1 MKLKLTVLM
10 LSAMLAAPAA
20 GRCAALSAEGVNC
33 ASEDMQVLYYYLA
46 PEPGKDL
53 KERATKC
60 HGSRTTLTMP
70 GWLEAALPA
79 MRERKVWK
87 DPDGEQ
93 LSEAQLW
100 QTAFSILYELA
111 ATTQKTLPNQE
122 GGAAVPL
129 SVLEAQYNDMRLRF
143 IMSVDRIAR
152 AGLESSFDGRG
163 TAMLYTMNGVM
174 ERLDGMTGA
183 IEKPDRDTFDRNA
196 GGALKLTRDLFSQV
210 FEAPRAAPAGKYK
223 PEYTPEARIL
233 PGYRGVSLK
242 VAGSQAMFMESGERA
257 EVLLTFD
264 TVMGSGSKEKV
275 PATIL
280 QNVLIVKVFR
290 PASPSGSGVVQLLCN
305 PNEAQ
310 YAALSFA
317 QANNMIIVRRAAGDT
332 ELRPMEIASLRKLFK

>member
-1 MKLKLTVLM
+1 MKLKITMLM
-10 LSAMLAAPAA
+10 LSALLAAPAA
-20 GRCAALSAEGVNC
+20 GRCAALSAEEVNC

-46 PEPGKDL
+46 PEPGQEV

-60 HGSRTTLTMP
+60 HGSGTTLKMP

-87 DPDGEQ
+87 DPDGEE
-93 LSEAQLW
+93 LTEAQLW

-111 ATTQKTLPNQE
+111 ATTQKTLPNPE

-152 AGLESSFDGRG
+152 AGLEGSFGGRG
-163 TAMLYTMNGVM
+163 TAMLYTMNEVM

-183 IEKPDRDTFDRNA
+183 IAKPDRETFDRNA
-196 GGALKLTRDLFSQV
+196 GGALKLGRDVFAQV
-210 FEAPRAAPAGKYK
+210 FEAPRAAPAGKFK
-223 PEYTPEARIL
+223 LKYTPEARIL
-233 PGYRGVSLK
+233 PGYRGLSLK
-242 VAGSQAMFMESGERA
+242 VAGSQATFLESGERA
-257 EVLLTFD
+257 DVLVTFD
-264 TVMGSGSKEKV
+264 AVMGSGEKEKV
-275 PATIL
+275 TATIL
-280 QNVLIVKVFR
+280 QNVVIVKVFR
-290 PASPSGSGVVQLLCN
+290 PASPSEPGVVQLLCN

-317 QANNMIIVRRAAGDT
+317 QANNIIIVRRAAGDN
-332 ELRPMEIASLRKLFK
+332 EMRPMEIASLRKLFK